1 MIQVILRWLALL
13 SVVLVGLAVIVV
25 CGYLLMRDM
34 ASLQF
39 YFAQFNEGVEA
50 GASDR
55 DLFISN
61 AREKTFRINT
71 FANGIAV
78 LLGAILAA
86 IGVHGLCVMPP
97 RAKRLPEDA

>member
-1 MIQVILRWLALL
+1 VILRWLALL
-13 SVVLVGLAVIVV
+13 AVVLAGLAVIVV

-39 YFAQFNEGVEA
+39 YFAQFNGLA
-50 GASDR
+50 DGFSSDR
-55 DLFISN
+55 ELLIAD
-61 AREKTFRINT
+61 AREKTYRINT